1 MTQLEYAKK
10 RIITEEMKIVARKEG
25 VSPAAL
31 CRDIRLGR
39 TVILKRIGSAREP
52 VGVGRGLRVKI
63 NANLGTSPLRA
74 DESLELEKLAA
85 AVRYGADAVMD
96 LSTGG
101 DIAAMRRQVLAAS
114 TAPVGTVPIYEAIT
128 RRPDVAAITADDILE
143 SIRTHIADGVD
154 FVTVHCGV
162 RRAHLPLLAT
172 RIMGVV
178 SRGGS
183 FLMKWMVVHGRE
195 NPLYERFDEVLAL
208 ARERDVVLSLGDGL
222 RPGCLHDATD
232 RAQLAELK
240 TLGALAG
247 RARRAGVQAMIEGP
261 GHVPLHQVE
270 RNIRLEK
277 RLCRGAPFY
286 VLGPLV
292 TDVSPGYDHIAGA
305 IGGALA
311 ARAGAD
317 FLCYLTPKEHL
328 GLPNLEDVV
337 DGVIASKIAAHAADL
352 ARGRSG
358 EEKPDDAMAEAR
370 SRLDWETMLSL
381 ALNPDKARAMRGES
395 LPEDSDICSMCGEF
409 CSAKTNREICN
420 RFKAEAVPE
429 KGRT

>member
-10 RIITEEMKIVARKEG
+10 RIVTDDMAFVARREG
-25 VSPAAL
+25 VSPVTL
-31 CRDIRLGR
+31 RRDVRRGR
-39 TVILKRIGSAREP
+39 TVILKRAGSPRAP
-52 VGVGRGLRVKI
+52 VGVGRGLSVKI

-74 DESLELEKLAA
+74 DQNLELEKLAA
-85 AVRYGADAVMD
+85 AVKYGADAVMD

-101 DIAAMRRQVLAAS
+101 DIAGMRRKVLVAS
-114 TAPVGTVPIYEAIT
+114 AVPVGTVPVYEAVT
-128 RRPDVAAITADDILE
+128 RRREATAVTADDILD
-143 SIRTHIADGVD
+143 SIRTHIEDGVD
-154 FVTVHCGV
+154 FVTMHCGV
-162 RRAHLPLLAT
+162 RRAHIPLLES

-183 FLMKWMVVHGRE
+183 FLVKWMLAHGRE
-195 NPLYERFDEVLAL
+195 NPLYERFDEVLEL
-208 ARERDVVLSLGDGL
+208 ARARDVVLSLGDGL

-240 TLGALAG
+240 TLGEL
-247 RARRAGVQAMIEGP
+247 ARRARAAGVQVMIEGP

-270 RNIRLEK
+270 ENIRLEK
-277 RLCRGAPFY
+277 KLCRGAPFY

-337 DGVIASKIAAHAADL
+337 EGVIASKIAAHAADL
-352 ARGRSG
+352 ARGQPGRG
-358 EEKPDDAMAEAR
+358 RTDDEMAEAR
-370 SRLDWETMLSL
+370 SRLDWEKMLSL

-395 LPEDSDICSMCGEF
+395 LPEDEDICSMCGEF
-409 CSAKTNREICN
+409 CSAKANRDICE
-420 RFKAEAVPE
+420 KVKMSAVRRRV
-429 KGRT
+429 GA

>member
-10 RIITEEMKIVARKEG
+10 RIITDEMKAVAEAEG

-31 CRDIRLGR
+31 CREVRRGR
-39 TVILKRIGSAREP
+39 AVILKRAGSTRAP
-52 VGVGRGLRVKI
+52 VGVGRGLSVKI
-63 NANLGTSPLRA
+63 NANLGTSPYRA

-85 AVRYGADAVMD
+85 AVAHGADAVMD

-101 DIAAMRRQVLAAS
+101 DIAGMRRKVLAAS
-114 TAPVGTVPIYEAIT
+114 KAPVGTVPIYEAIT
-128 RRPDVAAITADDILE
+128 RKPDVASITAGDLLD
-143 SIRTHIADGVD
+143 SIRTHVEDGVD
-154 FVTVHCGV
+154 FITVHCGV
-162 RRAHLPLLAT
+162 RRAHIPFLKS

-183 FLMKWMVVHGRE
+183 FLIKWMLVHDRE

-232 RAQLAELK
+232 RAQIAELE
-240 TLGALAG
+240 TLGALAR
-247 RARRAGVQAMIEGP
+247 RARRAGVQVMIEGP

-270 RNIRLEK
+270 ENIRLEK
-277 RLCRGAPFY
+277 RICRGAPFY

-292 TDVSPGYDHIAGA
+292 TDISPGYDHIAGA

-337 DGVIASKIAAHAADL
+337 EGVIASKIAAHAADL
-352 ARGRSG
+352 ARGLPGRR
-358 EEKPDDAMAEAR
+358 KPDDAMAEAR
-370 SRLDWETMLSL
+370 SRLDWEKMLSL
-381 ALNPDKARAMRGES
+381 ALNPEKARAMRGES
-395 LPEDSDICSMCGEF
+395 LHEDAEICSMCGQF
-409 CSAKTNREICN
+409 CSAKTNREICD
-420 RFKAEAVPE
+420 RFKAE
-429 KGRT
+429 KGGA